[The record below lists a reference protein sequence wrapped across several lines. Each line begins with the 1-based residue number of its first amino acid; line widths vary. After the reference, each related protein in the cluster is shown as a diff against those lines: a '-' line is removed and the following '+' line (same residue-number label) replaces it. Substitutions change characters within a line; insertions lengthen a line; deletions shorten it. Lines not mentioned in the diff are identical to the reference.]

1 MQRRKTYYSER
12 PDPFHVEPVPDGSVV
27 FLRENIEEV
36 QDPEGGTRYSADEY
50 TVFSAHS
57 EEKLLKKVTE
67 DFDKWLGYA
76 KEQEALDGGDD
87 LDNLDLLEI
96 AADHEERLC
105 MLELGV

>member
-1 MQRRKTYYSER
+1 MHQKTFYCSR
-12 PDPFHVEPVPDGSVV
+12 PDAVAVAPIPGGAVAY
-27 FLRENIEEV
+27 LRENIEEV
-36 QDPEGGTRYSADEY
+36 PAPDGGTQYSADEY

-57 EEKLLKKVTE
+57 EGNLLKKVTE